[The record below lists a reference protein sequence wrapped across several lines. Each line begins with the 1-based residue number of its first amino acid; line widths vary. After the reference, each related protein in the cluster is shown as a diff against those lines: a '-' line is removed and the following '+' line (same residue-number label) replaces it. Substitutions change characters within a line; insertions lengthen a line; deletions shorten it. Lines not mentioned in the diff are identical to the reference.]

1 MQALVR
7 EKKNVINKLQKIDP
21 ELMKQDQLLDY
32 SDEMQ
37 LDLMTS
43 DDGSIIIMD
52 GHDLDTFVNL
62 LNEDYIVSNVT
73 GKRYVIKSKKLLN
86 EPEGEPPRS

>member
-1 MQALVR
+1 
-7 EKKNVINKLQKIDP
+7 
-21 ELMKQDQLLDY
+21 
-32 SDEMQ
+32 
-37 LDLMTS
+37 
-43 DDGSIIIMD
+43 MD